1 MKNKTNSEESKGL
14 GDTIAKITHATGLD
28 IVAEKVANALG
39 KEDCGCKRRQEKLN
53 QLFPYNKDEKKE
65 E

>member
-28 IVAEKVANALG
+28 IVAEKVAHALG
-39 KEDCGCKRRQEKLN
+39 QEDCGCKRRQEKLN
-53 QLFPYNKDEKKE
+53 KLFPYNNKEKKE

>member
-1 MKNKTNSEESKGL
+1 MKNKINSEESKGL

-39 KEDCGCKRRQEKLN
+39 KENCGCKRRQEKLN
-53 QLFPYNKDEKKE
+53 ELFPYKTQEKKE